1 MMTSEEPNLIVRP
14 EILMEVRSITDV
26 LINRTPHDVV
36 LRIGKE
42 DIRISP
48 SGGPLGYDLDSEEV
62 GSIDG
67 PGWRFPLRWVQ
78 PHSESLDSIAK
89 RICDEIPDDKL
100 AIVSDSLLD
109 AFDTRSRIQKRAMHS
124 CVALDMSTRM
134 AVRDNTGQIVAV
146 RGLRI
151 RGDAIYG
158 HRLKSNHVFVSI
170 EKLEAIGKS
179 ESMDGVS
186 PKESARRGLL
196 KILEMDLER
205 FMKEEATRRSG
216 GSEDESE

>member
-1 MMTSEEPNLIVRP
+1 MTSAGSDFVLRP

-48 SGGPLGYDLDSEEV
+48 SGGALGYDLDSEEV

-67 PGWRFPLRWVQ
+67 PDWKFPLTWVQ
-78 PHSESLDSIAK
+78 PYSESLDSIAK

-100 AIVSDSLLD
+100 AIVSGTLLD
-109 AFDTRSRIQKRAMHS
+109 AFDTRSRIQQKAMSS

-134 AVRDNTGQIVAV
+134 AVRDDSGQVVAV

-170 EKLEAIGKS
+170 EKLEAIGKR

-186 PKESARRGLL
+186 PKESVRRGFH